1 MTAAPPSANARF
13 LYIVSSHHGRSGN
26 PETWQHAGQVSG
38 AGVRVY
44 TETMTFSSEDLLS
57 GLIMIS
63 SLLAANKAL
72 REFRLIPDAASVMN
86 PVAIPILSLAYR
98 SHERPILKI

>member
-1 MTAAPPSANARF
+1 MTAAPPSANTRL

-26 PETWQHAGQVSG
+26 RETWQHAGQVSG

-44 TETMTFSSEDLLS
+44 TETLTFSSEDLLS

-63 SLLAANKAL
+63 SYWQLIRPFANSVSFQTQL
-72 REFRLIPDAASVMN
+72 RS
-86 PVAIPILSLAYR
+86 
-98 SHERPILKI
+98 